1 MLQKAWKIHVTL
13 ATISNRWI
21 HVGLLPRASSNITSI
36 PYPSLK
42 VLEEVSS
49 LMDQLNRHSLQNE
62 GIECNMFA
70 HEYIHYKL
78 EFDLNN
84 PYVPTKVEVWEPI
97 VPDIYKDVEKN
108 NTCLEIVDPR
118 VLFSKVKRSLITIQ
132 NFLEQQE
139 EDVFAIA
146 SELSSLHKQISTM
159 HADIG
164 IQTTLDAY
172 FQAC

>member
-1 MLQKAWKIHVTL
+1 
-13 ATISNRWI
+13 
-21 HVGLLPRASSNITSI
+21 
-36 PYPSLK
+36 
-42 VLEEVSS
+42 
-49 LMDQLNRHSLQNE
+49 
-62 GIECNMFA
+62 
-70 HEYIHYKL
+70 
-78 EFDLNN
+78 
-84 PYVPTKVEVWEPI
+84 
-97 VPDIYKDVEKN
+97 VEKN